1 MRINNMLSKLNKVRK
16 SGKDYM
22 ACCPAHDDQS
32 PSLSISETADGKIL
46 LHCFAGCD
54 VAEVLSAMGV
64 EMADLF
70 PEPLKAEYGKKRK
83 RVYFDKDT
91 VFKIIEKDLLVF
103 VLVAND
109 LMNGYPINMDDRN
122 QIAVS
127 RQRIINA
134 YEVLY
139 GKSIT

>member
-1 MRINNMLSKLNKVRK
+1 MRIENILSRLNKVRK

-54 VAEVLSAMGV
+54 VAGVLSAMGM

-70 PEPLKAEYGKKRK
+70 PEPLKVEYGKKRK

-91 VFKIIEKDLLVF
+91 VFKSIEKDLLVF
-103 VLVAND
+103 VLIAND
-109 LMNGYPINMDDRN
+109 LMNGYPIKMDDRN

-127 RQRIINA
+127 RQRIIDA

-139 GKSIT
+139 GKSIS